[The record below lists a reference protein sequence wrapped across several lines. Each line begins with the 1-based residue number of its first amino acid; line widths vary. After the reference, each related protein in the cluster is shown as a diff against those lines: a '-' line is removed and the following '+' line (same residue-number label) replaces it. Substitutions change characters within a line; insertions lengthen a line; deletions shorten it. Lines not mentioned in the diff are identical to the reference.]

1 MKELIAVR
9 NKIIVELDITVES
22 KTESGLFIPETA
34 TGTPQKYGK
43 VISVGQDVKEVSV
56 GDTIMFLPKMG
67 MDIIV
72 DRKIYKVLC
81 FEDIYGIVRE
91 VN

>member
-34 TGTPQKYGK
+34 TGQPQKYGK

-81 FEDIYGIVRE
+81 FEDIYGIVKE
-91 VN
+91 TE